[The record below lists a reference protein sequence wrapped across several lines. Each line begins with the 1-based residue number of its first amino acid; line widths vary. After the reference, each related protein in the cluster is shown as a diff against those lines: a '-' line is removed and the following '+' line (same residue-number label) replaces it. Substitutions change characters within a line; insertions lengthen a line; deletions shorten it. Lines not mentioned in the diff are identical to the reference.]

1 MKSLLVILCILSLG
15 LFASCGDDATD
26 DGGDGGEDNNSAE

>member
-1 MKSLLVILCILSLG
+1 MKNLLVILCILSLG

-26 DGGDGGEDNNSAE
+26 GGDDGGEDNTTE